1 MKYKISKI
9 NRENGF
15 IATISIVALS
25 LTALFFS
32 LLTLSSASVFEDIIN
47 RREYRIQA
55 NLNADACLDAI
66 TLMAVKD
73 YFITGDFYLDQ
84 FACKANLTNDFAGNI
99 SVDVEAVIN
108 DVGVERS
115 RSIKIG
121 DNVVEII

>member
-15 IATISIVALS
+15 IATISIVTLS

-99 SVDVEAVIN
+99 SVDIEAVIN

-121 DNVVEII
+121 DNVVEIF